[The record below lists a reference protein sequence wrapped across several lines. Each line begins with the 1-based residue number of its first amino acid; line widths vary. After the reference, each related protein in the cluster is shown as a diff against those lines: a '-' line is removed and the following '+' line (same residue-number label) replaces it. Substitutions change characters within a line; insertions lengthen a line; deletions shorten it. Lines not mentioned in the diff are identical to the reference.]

1 MKRLLAALLPAADL
15 LLAPLL
21 VPAALLMKAI
31 RRAGVEHMP
40 VCRKLLM
47 RIGVFPVRD
56 HYYEPLFDAGKLRKP
71 LEEER
76 ALPGIDWNEAGQ
88 LALLGSFAH
97 AQELADVPEQ
107 AEGMVF
113 HWGNDAF
120 RSGDAE
126 YLYQLLRARKPTRV
140 VEIGGGYS
148 TLLIEEAIA
157 RNRAE
162 RPGAQFRHVCVEPYE
177 MPWLEQTGVE
187 IVRRRV
193 EETDPAL
200 FAGLGRDDLL
210 FIDSSHVIRPQ
221 GDVLFEILE
230 LLPALKPGVIA
241 HFHDIFSPRDY
252 LRSWLAEE
260 VRFWNE
266 QYLLEAFL
274 SSNRDWQVIGAL
286 NYLRHR
292 HYERLKAKC
301 LRLTPDREP
310 GSLYLQKIA

>member
-1 MKRLLAALLPAADL
+1 MRKLILALMPVIDL

-31 RRAGVEHMP
+31 RRAGVERLP
-40 VCRKLLM
+40 LSRWLLRK
-47 RIGVFPVRD
+47 IGVFPVRD
-56 HYYEPLFDAGKLRKP
+56 HYYEPFFGAGALRRP

-76 ALPGIDWNEAGQ
+76 TLPGIDWNEAEQ

-97 AQELADVPEQ
+97 AQELADVPEH

-126 YLYQLLRARKPTRV
+126 FLYQLLRARKPGLV
-140 VEIGGGYS
+140 IEVGGGYS
-148 TLLIEEAIA
+148 TLLIARA
-157 RNRAE
+157 LGRNRSEGGTA
-162 RPGAQFRHVCVEPYE
+162 RQVCIEPYE
-177 MPWLEQTGVE
+177 MPWLERTGAEV
-187 IVRRRV
+187 VRQRV
-193 EETDPAL
+193 EEAPAAL
-200 FAGLGRDDLL
+200 FRQLGAGDLL
-210 FIDSSHVIRPQ
+210 FIDSSHMIRPQ

-230 LLPALKPGVIA
+230 LLPSLAPGVIA

-252 LRSWLAEE
+252 PRHWLEKE

-274 SSNRDWQVIGAL
+274 SSNREWKVIGAL
-286 NYLRHR
+286 NFLRHR
-292 HYERLKAKC
+292 HYAALEAKC

-310 GSLYLQKIA
+310 GSMYIQKTA